1 MPPWR
6 LCAWAPRST
15 APCRLV
21 RSGYAVRDLQILR
34 LIEERE
40 STDALS
46 AETLSEAMLTR
57 LNARMIC
64 GEGRAIDALVI
75 YDDVP
80 GSLTPHGAP
89 KDNGR
94 SDNEPGAATAA
105 PRLPRWHQGSADKVC
120 FPHTGKPSSK
130 CVRYKFPRFYSLK
143 KDNDHVDKDYE

>member
-21 RSGYAVRDLQILR
+21 RSRYAVRDLQILR

-64 GEGRAIDALVI
+64 AEGRAIDALVI

-80 GSLTPHGAP
+80 TSLTPHGAP

-94 SDNEPGAATAA
+94 SDNEPGAVTAA
-105 PRLPRWHQGSADKVC
+105 PRPRDGIRDQSTRC

-130 CVRYKFPRFYSLK
+130 CVRYKFPRFYSPK